1 LQRALPLLSPL
12 RKASSDAK
20 MAPAI
25 RGDRSRGKGNFMISF
40 ADRGRLSWRRLAIAA
55 CVTLIAVTGVARA
68 SIYVTTQLVELT
80 AAEKAS
86 VAGPPAVQLITEF
99 QTDGVTNAKATKYVT
114 PIVTKEVAATGVFG
128 ATSAEPSANG
138 GRLTVLIND
147 ITDKGAAKKGFAAG
161 LTFGLAGV
169 IAGDTYDLTATYTP
183 ANGAPIQKI
192 EHYRII
198 FKFGNKTLPP
208 DVVKVKGITVAVNMM
223 IHLTLSHAL
232 NAIAADP
239 AYPTASGATVT
250 LPTLAAA
257 APQTAPV
264 AATAKP

>member
-1 LQRALPLLSPL
+1 MQRALPLLSPL
-12 RKASSDAK
+12 REASSDAK

-25 RGDRSRGKGNFMISF
+25 RGDRLRGRGSFMISF
-40 ADRGRLSWRRLAIAA
+40 ADRGRLSWRRLTVAA

-80 AAEKAS
+80 AAEKVS

-128 ATSAEPSANG
+128 TTSAEPSAKG

-169 IAGDTYDLTATYTP
+169 IAGDTYEVTTTYTP
-183 ANGAPIQKI
+183 ANGAPIQKA

-239 AYPTASGATVT
+239 AYPAASGATVT
-250 LPTLAAA
+250 QPTIAATQP
-257 APQTAPV
+257 APATATTAP
-264 AATAKP
+264 

>member
-1 LQRALPLLSPL
+1 
-12 RKASSDAK
+12 
-20 MAPAI
+20 M
-25 RGDRSRGKGNFMISF
+25 FSF
-40 ADRGRLSWRRLAIAA
+40 ADRGRPVWRRIAIAA
-55 CVTLIAVTGVARA
+55 CATLIGATGVARA
-68 SIYVTTQLVELT
+68 SIYVTTQLVDLT
-80 AAEKAS
+80 AAEK
-86 VAGPPAVQLITEF
+86 VAVTNPPAVQLITEF
-99 QTDGVTNAKATKYVT
+99 QTDGVANAKATKYVT

-128 ATSAEPSANG
+128 ATTAEPAAKG

-169 IAGDTYDLTATYTP
+169 IAGDTYEVTTTYTP
-183 ANGAPIQKI
+183 ANGGPIQKA

-239 AYPTASGATVT
+239 AYPAASGATVT
-250 LPTLAAA
+250 QPTIAAA
-257 APQTAPV
+257 AAQPVPAAATTAP
-264 AATAKP
+264 